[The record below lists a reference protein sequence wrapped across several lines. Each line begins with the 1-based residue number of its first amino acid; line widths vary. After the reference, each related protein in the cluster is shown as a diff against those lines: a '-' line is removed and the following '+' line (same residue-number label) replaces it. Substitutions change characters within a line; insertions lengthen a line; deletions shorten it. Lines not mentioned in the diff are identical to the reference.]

1 MRTSS
6 LIWLIVLICL
16 VMFIHNWLARR
27 SGNSQSSAFTGQK
40 VEFGG
45 TFIDGSTL
53 NMADYAGKV
62 VILDFW
68 APWCGPCRQEIRSTL
83 LPLYEKCHAD
93 GLEIV
98 GIASERDPETVRKFI
113 QAHGMAW
120 PQLMDEKATTPN
132 GVPLSQHFG
141 VRWIPFT
148 VLIGRDGSIVAVNLR
163 GNALET
169 AVEAE
174 LKKPN

>member
-16 VMFIHNWLARR
+16 VMAIHNWLARR
-27 SGNSQSSAFTGQK
+27 SGQSSAFTGQK
-40 VEFGG
+40 VEFHG

-83 LPLYEKCHAD
+83 RPLYEKCHAD

-98 GIASERDPETVRKFI
+98 GIASERNPETVRKFT
-113 QAHGMAW
+113 QANGMEW
-120 PQLMDEKATTPN
+120 PQLLDGNATTQG

-148 VLIGRDGSIVAVNLR
+148 VLIGRNGQVVAVDLR
-163 GNALET
+163 GSALET
-169 AVEAE
+169 AMEAE